1 MAAGKEPATVIFDRK
16 GETDVETK
24 RELSTDSAD
33 YADSKNSFV
42 RFE

>member
-24 RELSTDSAD
+24 RGLSTDS
-33 YADSKNSFV
+33 ADSKNSFV